1 MKAAVLF
8 SGGKDS
14 SLAAILLST
23 WYEVELNTFLL
34 SQDTNISAVRK
45 AAESLGFP
53 HHVREFRKELLCEMA
68 DLIVREGFP
77 NNAIQQV
84 HREAIRC
91 LSGEYEVV
99 ADGTRFGDR
108 VPLLTDDEIRSMG
121 DRYGCSYVRPLI
133 GFPKKEVER
142 LVSRYLIISSGET
155 GEIQNGDY
163 ETGIRRE
170 LVKRGLSPESFFP
183 PVHKQSLVT
192 GRKTQFTGVS

>member
-23 WYEVELNTFLL
+23 WYEVELNTFLF
-34 SQDTNISAVRK
+34 SRDTKINAVME
-45 AAESLGFP
+45 AARSLGFP
-53 HHVREFRKELLCEMA
+53 HHVREFRKELLGEIV

-84 HREAIRC
+84 HREAIRE
-91 LSGEYEVV
+91 LSGEYKVI

-108 VPLLTDDEIRSMG
+108 VPLLTDDEVRSFG
-121 DRYGCSYVRPLI
+121 DRFGCSYIRPLI

-142 LVSRYLIISSGET
+142 LVSRHLIISYGET

-163 ETGIRRE
+163 ETEIRGE

-183 PVHKQSLVT
+183 PVHRQSLVN
-192 GRKTQFTGVS
+192 GRKP

>member
-23 WYEVELNTFLL
+23 WYEVELNTFLF
-34 SQDTNISAVRK
+34 SRDTKINAVME
-45 AAESLGFP
+45 AARSLGFP
-53 HHVREFRKELLCEMA
+53 HHVREFRKELLGEIV

-84 HREAIRC
+84 HREAIRD
-91 LSGEYEVV
+91 LSGDYEVI

-108 VPLLTDDEIRSMG
+108 VPLLTDDEVRSFG
-121 DRYGCSYVRPLI
+121 DRLGCSYIRPLI

-142 LVSRYLIISSGET
+142 LVSRYLIISYGET

-163 ETGIRRE
+163 ETEIRGE

-183 PVHKQSLVT
+183 PVHRQSLVT
-192 GRKTQFTGVS
+192 GRKP

>member
-1 MKAAVLF
+1 MRAAVLF

-23 WYEVELNTFLL
+23 WYEVELNTYLF
-34 SQDTNISAVRK
+34 SQDTNIDAVRK
-45 AAESLGFP
+45 AAGSLGFP
-53 HHVREFRKELLCEMA
+53 HHVRQFREELLGEMV
-68 DLIVREGFP
+68 DLIIREGFP

-91 LSGEYEVV
+91 LCEEYDVI

-108 VPLLTDDEIRSMG
+108 VPLLTDDEIRSIG
-121 DRYGCSYVRPLI
+121 DRYGCAYVRPLI

-142 LVSRYLIISSGET
+142 LVSRYLIIANGVT

-170 LVKRGLSPESFFP
+170 LVRRGLYPESYFP
-183 PVHKQSLVT
+183 PAHQQSLVT
-192 GRKTQFTGVS
+192 GRKPNS

>member
-23 WYEVELNTFLL
+23 WYEVELNTYLF
-34 SQDTNISAVRK
+34 SQDTNIEAVRK
-45 AAESLGFP
+45 AAGSLGFP
-53 HHVREFRKELLCEMA
+53 HHIRQFREELLGEMV
-68 DLIVREGFP
+68 DLIIREGFP

-84 HREAIRC
+84 HREAIRE
-91 LSGEYEVV
+91 LSGEYKVI

-108 VPLLTDDEIRSMG
+108 VPLLTDDEVRSFG
-121 DRYGCSYVRPLI
+121 DRFGCSYIRPLI

-142 LVSRYLIISSGET
+142 LVSRHLIISYGET

-163 ETGIRRE
+163 ETEIRGE

-183 PVHKQSLVT
+183 PVHRQSLVT
-192 GRKTQFTGVS
+192 GRKP

>member
-23 WYEVELNTFLL
+23 WYEVELNTFLF
-34 SQDTNISAVRK
+34 SQDTQINAVME
-45 AAESLGFP
+45 AARSLGFP
-53 HHVREFRKELLCEMA
+53 HHVREFRKELLGEIV

-84 HREAIRC
+84 HREAIRE
-91 LSGEYEVV
+91 LSGEYKVI

-108 VPLLTDDEIRSMG
+108 VPLLTDDEVRNFG
-121 DRYGCSYVRPLI
+121 DRFGCSYIRPLI

-142 LVSRYLIISSGET
+142 LVSRHLIISYGET

-163 ETGIRRE
+163 ETEIRGE

-183 PVHKQSLVT
+183 PVHRQSLVT
-192 GRKTQFTGVS
+192 GRKP

>member
-23 WYEVELNTFLL
+23 WYEVELNTFLF
-34 SQDTNISAVRK
+34 SRDTKINAVME
-45 AAESLGFP
+45 AARSLGFP
-53 HHVREFRKELLCEMA
+53 HHVREFRKELLGEIV

-77 NNAIQQV
+77 YNAIQQV
-84 HREAIRC
+84 HREAIRE
-91 LSGEYEVV
+91 LSGEYKVI

-108 VPLLTDDEIRSMG
+108 VPLLTDDEVRSFG
-121 DRYGCSYVRPLI
+121 DRFGCSYIRPLI

-142 LVSRYLIISSGET
+142 LVSRHLIISYGET

-163 ETGIRRE
+163 ETEIRGE

-183 PVHKQSLVT
+183 PVHRQSLVT
-192 GRKTQFTGVS
+192 GRKP

>member
-23 WYEVELNTFLL
+23 WYEVELNTFLF
-34 SQDTNISAVRK
+34 SRDTKINAVME
-45 AAESLGFP
+45 AARSLGFP
-53 HHVREFRKELLCEMA
+53 HHVREFRKELLGEIV

-84 HREAIRC
+84 HREAIRE
-91 LSGEYEVV
+91 LSGEYKVI

-108 VPLLTDDEIRSMG
+108 VPLLTDDEVRSFG
-121 DRYGCSYVRPLI
+121 DRLGCSYIRPLI

-142 LVSRYLIISSGET
+142 LVSRYLIISYGET

-163 ETGIRRE
+163 ETEIRGE

-183 PVHKQSLVT
+183 PVHRQSLVT
-192 GRKTQFTGVS
+192 GRKP

>member
-23 WYEVELNTFLL
+23 WYEVELNTYLF
-34 SQDTNISAVRK
+34 SQDTNIDAVRK
-45 AAESLGFP
+45 AAGSLGFP
-53 HHVREFRKELLCEMA
+53 HHIRQFREELLGEMV
-68 DLIVREGFP
+68 DLIIREGFP

-84 HREAIRC
+84 HREAIRE
-91 LSGEYEVV
+91 LSGEYKVI

-108 VPLLTDDEIRSMG
+108 VPLLTDDEVRSFG
-121 DRYGCSYVRPLI
+121 DRFGCSYIRPLI

-142 LVSRYLIISSGET
+142 LVSRHLIISYGET

-163 ETGIRRE
+163 ETEIRGE

-183 PVHKQSLVT
+183 PVHRQSLVT
-192 GRKTQFTGVS
+192 GRKP